1 MINRINKIKSKNPKL
16 RKIFKMKKLLSALLI
31 ALLLPTM
38 MLMSACNDASKTS
51 DDKLS
56 FDYTTNFQYY
66 YSNLNGINFPVTKS
80 EKGYYVFL
88 PNNYLYYI
96 DRKSQAATPLCNKP
110 NCSHNSVDCNAYF
123 N

>member
-1 MINRINKIKSKNPKL
+1 
-16 RKIFKMKKLLSALLI
+16 MKKLLSALLI
-31 ALLLPTM
+31 ALLLSTM

-96 DRKSQAATPLCNKP
+96 DRESQAAHRYVTSLIVRITVLIVM
-110 NCSHNSVDCNAYF
+110 HTLIYL
-123 N
+123 

>member
-1 MINRINKIKSKNPKL
+1 
-16 RKIFKMKKLLSALLI
+16 MKKLLSALLI

-80 EKGYYVFL
+80 EKG
-88 PNNYLYYI
+88 P
-96 DRKSQAATPLCNKP
+96 RGAAFARTDDAA
-110 NCSHNSVDCNAYF
+110 SVGRCRVRPADAGGQKCGSRPSRARRG
-123 N
+123 

>member
-1 MINRINKIKSKNPKL
+1 
-16 RKIFKMKKLLSALLI
+16 MKKLLSALLI

-66 YSNLNGINFPVTKS
+66 YSKL
-80 EKGYYVFL
+80 E
-88 PNNYLYYI
+88 
-96 DRKSQAATPLCNKP
+96 RK
-110 NCSHNSVDCNAYF
+110 
-123 N
+123 

>member
-56 FDYTTNFQYY
+56 LTTQQIFN
-66 YSNLNGINFPVTKS
+66 IITVT
-80 EKGYYVFL
+80 
-88 PNNYLYYI
+88 
-96 DRKSQAATPLCNKP
+96 
-110 NCSHNSVDCNAYF
+110 
-123 N
+123 